1 MSFSRTLG
9 VLGWLL
15 GASFMSATGQ
25 PATSAGSSQGSNPQF
40 APYLKPGELP
50 NGATLPLMHEIWTI
64 MGVDLNS
71 SSFRNEVDTIAYNFW
86 NHTEATGIDAGQ
98 AVPTLL
104 DGEPGKTAKPPETM
118 LCFAVSI
125 SLLL

>member
-1 MSFSRTLG
+1 MSSQRTLG
-9 VLGWLL
+9 ILGWLL
-15 GASFMSATGQ
+15 SVSVMLAAGQ

-50 NGATLPLMHEIWTI
+50 DGATLPLMHEIWTI

-71 SSFRNEVDTIAYNFW
+71 SSFRNEVDKIAYNFW
-86 NHTEATGIDAGQ
+86 NHTEATGIDVGQ

-104 DGEPGKTAKPPETM
+104 DGELGKTAKTPDSNAPI
-118 LCFAVSI
+118 CCQYQ
-125 SLLL
+125 

>member
-15 GASFMSATGQ
+15 GAPFMPAIGQ
-25 PATSAGSSQGSNPQF
+25 AANVYF
-40 APYLKPGELP
+40 APYLLPGELP
-50 NGATLPLMHEIWTI
+50 NGSTMPLMHEIWTI

-71 SSFRNEVDTIAYNFW
+71 SSFRNEVDTVAYDFW
-86 NHTEATGIDAGQ
+86 NYTEATGIDVGQ

-104 DGEPGKTAKPPETM
+104 DGELGKTATSPELNALT
-118 LCFAVSI
+118 CCQYQC
-125 SLLL
+125 LL